1 LIRLGREYRTALSDT
16 VAGSLAVAGAEGS
29 LVGGFFGDVAF
40 KYAQDP
46 DGDRSILLQSL
57 AASLRAPTRAGL
69 YASDLLY
76 KLGMLGTVIGFVVM
90 LGSME
95 GMQKFDVETLREALQ
110 QMTAGMAIAL
120 LTTIAGLVCGILL
133 RIQYNIADSLAAEV
147 LRTTVRITEVRLV
160 PGLVAAGKGAAPIAG
175 GSDVRQ

>member
-1 LIRLGREYRTALSDT
+1 
-16 VAGSLAVAGAEGS
+16 
-29 LVGGFFGDVAF
+29 
-40 KYAQDP
+40 
-46 DGDRSILLQSL
+46 
-57 AASLRAPTRAGL
+57 
-69 YASDLLY
+69 
-76 KLGMLGTVIGFVVM
+76 
-90 LGSME
+90 
-95 GMQKFDVETLREALQ
+95 MQKFDVETLREALQ